1 MAEFA
6 AHGANQEEK
15 MAAEKA
21 KKTIVIGHKNP
32 DTDSICSAIGY
43 ANFKTLQ
50 TGGEYVPCRAGELN
64 PETTFVLDYFKV
76 DVPKLIKSVKTQ
88 VKDIEIRETPGVSK
102 NISLRKAWNL
112 MQEDGLV
119 TLPAVTDKN
128 ILEGLIT
135 VGDITR
141 SYMNVYDSSILSK
154 ACTQYAN
161 IIETLEGAIFVGD
174 EKAYFDKGKVLI
186 AAANPDMMEY
196 YIDKNDLVILGNRYE
211 SQLCAIE
218 MGDQLLSLHE
228 KADRHTLVN
237 ETGCRV
243 GIIRSCD
250 DGTAALL
257 CQFFDRH
264 GNASALTHDDTA
276 CTHLDRAQLRL
287 IAVAEDNQS
296 MPISY
301 FMKTEKL
308 ITFDTD
314 DFIDDIKDVMASKR
328 FRHFPVLDKEGK
340 YKGLISRRNLL
351 GARGKNVILVDHNE
365 RGQAVDGIENAN
377 ILELIDHHRLGT
389 VETVGPVFF
398 RNQPLG
404 CTATII
410 FQMYREQGLEI
421 DKTIAGLLCSAI
433 ISDTLLFRSPT
444 CTPMD
449 RAAAVSLA
457 EMAGIKLDEFANQ
470 MFEAGSE
477 LKGKSDAEILYLD
490 FKKFSAGKTNFGV
503 GQINSLN
510 AEELGKLKNRMLPFM
525 EKAREDEGLDMI
537 FFMLTNILT
546 ETTELLCVGQGAAQ
560 VVADAFHVGDANEE
574 LKQTATLPGV
584 VSRKKQLI
592 PALTVTLEQ

>member
-174 EKAYFDKGKVLI
+174 EKEYFDKGKVLI

-196 YIDKNDLVILGNRYE
+196 YIEENDLVILGNRYE

-218 MGDQLLSLHE
+218 MGASCIIVCEGAGVSMTIKKLAQE
-228 KADRHTLVN
+228 R
-237 ETGCRV
+237 GCTV
-243 GIIRSCD
+243 ITTPYD
-250 DGTAALL
+250 TYTAA
-257 CQFFDRH
+257 
-264 GNASALTHDDTA
+264 
-276 CTHLDRAQLRL
+276 RL
-287 IAVAEDNQS
+287 INQS

-592 PALTVTLEQ
+592 PALTVTLKQ